1 MPFYTIPN
9 VNVLIESPSGRHA
22 SFSKQIPK
30 YEVPVLR
37 ALHTGTRD
45 PRTISVLKFP
55 APPLAKRDPY
65 AGLRAR
71 VIEADTAEQVLL
83 EEEQRMRS
91 CYRTH
96 AETGQHPLDMAYR
109 PGEFEEQFRADYGDL
124 FERDRTLNLP
134 VPGAPD
140 ESAQVALTPGE
151 KAALERLELE
161 KAEKAAGDKL
171 HPADKLPIPE
181 EAEDEL
187 CLLRHVDDVR
197 ASLFYHAGLQT
208 IADVAAA
215 SLDELKAFPRIGGKT
230 AEEISAHAIQMRTDE
245 LDAFEE

>member
-9 VNVLIESPSGRHA
+9 VNVLVESPSGRHA
-22 SFSKQIPK
+22 SFTKQIPK

-37 ALHTGTRD
+37 ALHTGTQD
-45 PRTISVLKFP
+45 PRTVSVLKFP

-65 AGLRAR
+65 AGLRSR
-71 VIEADTAEQVLL
+71 VIEADSAEQVLEW
-83 EEEQRMRS
+83 EERRMRS

-96 AETGQHPLDMAYR
+96 SATGQHPLDMAFR
-109 PGEFEEQFRADYGDL
+109 PGEFEEQFRSDYRDL
-124 FERDRTLNLP
+124 FDRDLALP
-134 VPGAPD
+134 SCGVVD

-171 HPADKLPIPE
+171 HPAEKLPIPE
-181 EAEDEL
+181 EAEEEL
-187 CLLRHVDDVR
+187 CRLRHVDDVR
-197 ASLFYHAGLQT
+197 ASLFYHAGLTT

-215 SLDELKAFPRIGGKT
+215 SLDELKAFPRIGDKT
-230 AEEISAHAIQMRTDE
+230 AEEISLHAIEMRADE
-245 LDAFEE
+245 LDVDLEE